1 MKDILFAKSR
11 GNIHHHAQKIYRE
24 TVDDIF
30 DNYIKSNK
38 ARLYMQFKRNKSMI
52 LQVKIEIHETL
63 GNDCRFLSKSQ
74 TSNDWKL
81 ISDEKNIDEHIWD
94 SLKRK
99 KSTRRKNDMKERA
112 LLDMLSSSVN
122 NTNSVSMDK
131 PSPQKVNSTKKTRKA
146 YPLLKEQKLITN
158 VLERIYLHLLKKN
171 VLDLFYLV
179 AKMHVAEKLYQEVL
193 KMKKHQ

>member
-52 LQVKIEIHETL
+52 LQVKIEIHKTI

-74 TSNDWKL
+74 TSSDWKL

-131 PSPQKVNSTKKTRKA
+131 PSPQKVNSTKKNKKSLSAIERTKINNTRVRKNISS
-146 YPLLKEQKLITN
+146 P
-158 VLERIYLHLLKKN
+158 VKKN